1 MLETIPKALLGQNV
15 QPLRHLQD
23 MTQNTLTEKA
33 AIDRRYVQRIETGT
47 SNPGVE
53 VVARLRK
60 AFKCSWED

>member
-1 MLETIPKALLGQNV
+1 
-15 QPLRHLQD
+15 